1 MLVECK
7 LSRSGVRFWHRL
19 GRWRPLRLPPYQ
31 RSTQYWRHPNKGPLA
46 GRHLISEDGRSYR
59 AAVHGD
65 VLQQLRR
72 EPKIEGR
79 IAVAI
84 SANPPD
90 RRQRDLD
97 NLLKGVLDAMTHAHV
112 WIDDSQIDDLR
123 IVRDE
128 VMPGGRLIVTVREVE
143 GA

>member
-1 MLVECK
+1 MIT
-7 LSRSGVRFWHRL
+7 
-19 GRWRPLRLPPYQ
+19 LRLPWPP
-31 RSTQYWRHPNKGPLA
+31 TVNHYWRHPNKGPLA